1 MKLTDCRSDL
11 ERLKGDLKATKKANK
26 KFQLRVQTF
35 EKKLELQQI
44 KEQRVTSMIDQTT
57 EEFEQ
62 IKQERDTYL
71 TLVSRHDIESKREKS
86 TTFVLSKAK
95 KKEEELKEISK
106 RIADDAEKINRLE
119 EGLQNLKNKSK
130 DHRVTEIQGQYVV
143 LGR

>member
-26 KFQLRVQTF
+26 KFQIRVQTF

-62 IKQERDTYL
+62 IKQERDMYL
-71 TLVSRHDIESKREKS
+71 TLVSRHGIELKRKKNRRL
-86 TTFVLSKAK
+86 FFQRQRK
-95 KKEEELKEISK
+95 KKT
-106 RIADDAEKINRLE
+106 N
-119 EGLQNLKNKSK
+119 
-130 DHRVTEIQGQYVV
+130 
-143 LGR
+143 